1 MKLLGQLTKGQ
12 RAEWIVWML
21 FIGVL
26 LFAMYVHE
34 PWFDEIQAWFIAQD
48 APWKDLLFVLPH
60 YEGHPP
66 FFHLLLAI
74 PARLGISGTLGLPLV
89 GALFSIASAYL
100 IIFKSPFPRVAR
112 LTLPFSYFLFYQY
125 SVIVRPYNILV
136 FLMCLLAVYFPQ
148 KDKRPGLFVGLLAA
162 LCACH
167 LYGIAIAGGIALAW
181 LWEMKGPRTWKTYFC
196 NLGRDRRFHWLLGLL
211 GWAILLLVWIFPRPD
226 TFAMGSEFQT
236 TPLWQ
241 RLIYLLFIMP
251 ADAFITDIFFVDQR
265 LSVFP
270 LGNWLPLLSGVLV
283 GLCVWGSLFVCLS
296 KKARPFLYATYLGM
310 SLILAY
316 YMSQHHIG
324 LAAVLLL
331 FILWIGW
338 KTPSKCPVYLKAFYA
353 LLLFVPL
360 GWTSATLFSEATQPQ
375 LSGKPLVDFLQTH
388 QLQDKRIFITWWQV
402 KPQDIP
408 DTHKAVYPNGLTNTH
423 YLPLATTLNFYA
435 PRNLFANFNTATPY
449 RYNMHQAR
457 TQAQDE
463 QTLQAWNQGPLPDLF
478 IGTDQLNTIL
488 QDRPEEKQNY
498 AIVFRI
504 EGHKKWKFDKTSK
517 MFLPVYAR
525 LELLEPHHL
534 APQDTLFFYLKLIQG

>member
-74 PARLGISGTLGLPLV
+74 PARLGLSGTLGLPLV

-181 LWEMKGPRTWKTYFC
+181 LWEMKGPRTWKIYFC

-251 ADAFITDIFFVDQR
+251 ADAFITDIFFAGQR
-265 LSVFP
+265 LSAFP
-270 LGNWLPLLSGVLV
+270 LSTFSLV
-283 GLCVWGSLFVCLS
+283 CGALASICVWISICYCITKKMRPFVWIMYVCLCVPMSYY
-296 KKARPFLYATYLGM
+296 LYH
-310 SLILAY
+310 
-316 YMSQHHIG
+316 HHIG
-324 LAAVLLL
+324 LAGCVLL
-331 FILWIGW
+331 FGVWIGW
-338 KTPSKCPVYLKAFYA
+338 KRPPRLPYYAKGFYL

-360 GWTSATLFSEATQPQ
+360 AWTFAALYTEATQPQ
-375 LSGKPLVDFLQTH
+375 LSGKSFYQFLQIH
-388 QLQDKRIFITWWQV
+388 QLQDKQIFIDWWKI
-402 KPQDIP
+402 KPDALPPEKQP
-408 DTHKAVYPNGLTNTH
+408 LYPEGISNTH
-423 YLPLATTLNFYA
+423 YLPLATTFNFYA
-435 PRNLFANFNTATPY
+435 PRNLFANFNQGAPY
-449 RYNMHQAR
+449 RYNEHRAITPQ
-457 TQAQDE
+457 QNE
-463 QTLQAWNQGPLPDLF
+463 QTLSAWQQGPLPDLYVGAEQF
-478 IGTDQLNTIL
+478 NEIFT
-488 QDRPEEKQNY
+488 RYPEEKQNY

-504 EGHKKWKFDKTSK
+504 EGHKKWKFDKTSE
-517 MFLPVYAR
+517 MLLPVYAR
-525 LELLEPHHL
+525 LELLAPHHL
-534 APQDTLFFYLKLIQG
+534 APQDTLFFYLQLIKG